1 MTVSSND
8 RRKEY
13 PGNGVAT
20 TFNGPRAFTASDI
33 KVYLVDNATNLVTE
47 QSTGAY
53 TLTGVGKLA
62 TVVTMAVAPPTGKT
76 LLILRT
82 VPYDQDTDIT
92 NQGKFLPEIHENAF
106 DKRVMQVQQLADAI
120 ARALVA
126 SELSVG
132 DNWNFDA
139 QGRRIINLGNA
150 VNPGDAVNLLTL
162 VQQLGEFEAS
172 GLNMEPKYWDLAGAD
187 GVETVFF
194 LPGADISS
202 PVFYDVYV
210 NGVAI
215 EPEDG
220 YSIQIAPDTAGS
232 TITFVTPPANLANV
246 WVVLRGYARP
256 LSTDYLTTILNSTQ
270 FQTLLTQTITNTL
283 YETTTVLELGPLRSL
298 IPLADVAGTA
308 LTVDGTHE
316 SYLLR
321 CTNAA
326 ATTLTVRANTGSGT
340 LDWETNPIAA
350 PYFSVKQHG
359 AGQVTIA
366 GEGGVTI
373 TPPPG
378 YLAKTRAQ
386 GSIVTATADYIAGG
400 QWTLSGDLAIDEAY
414 VPGGALA
421 RFNKVLAAAHSNTTV
436 TPTTPAG
443 FTANVAA
450 GKSYRVRLLG
460 TYQTAATTTGCI
472 VGILGAAGAGGTVA
486 GRAKGAVSAA
496 AVATELSAPLTALS
510 GAGST
515 LTTTDVSAINT
526 PHHVEFDAVF
536 VCTANGTLSLVFASE
551 SAGSAAQL
559 NAGAHFSVEEIQVTP

>member
-1 MTVSSND
+1 MTVPAQIPTNVSTANGLTTTFPYNFRILDKSHL
-8 RRKEY
+8 RVTV
-13 PGNGVAT
+13 NGVAKT
-20 TFNGPRAFTASDI
+20 
-33 KVYLVDNATNLVTE
+33 VDVD
-47 QSTGAY
+47 Y
-53 TLTGVGKLA
+53 TVSEVGDNDGGN
-62 TVVTMAVAPPTGKT
+62 VVFAVAPADGAIVRRTRLMPFERLVNYLTGGDF
-76 LLILRT
+76 LAS
-82 VPYDQDTDIT
+82 VVNGDQDA
-92 NQGKFLPEIHENAF
+92 P
-106 DKRVMQVQQLADAI
+106 VMMIQQLA
-120 ARALVA
+120 ALAMMAVED
-126 SELSVG
+126 SLGGFV
-132 DNWNFDA
+132 WDA
-139 QGRRIINLGNA
+139 QGRRIINVGDAVLDMDAVNHRTLLEALGDFTSLGLNTAPRKWDFIGDGVTTTFFIPGADVSDPLMYEVVVGEGAREPTDSFTVTIAQDPAGSFITLAAPPGNA
-150 VNPGDAVNLLTL
+150 VQG
-162 VQQLGEFEAS
+162 
-172 GLNMEPKYWDLAGAD
+172 
-187 GVETVFF
+187 
-194 LPGADISS
+194 
-202 PVFYDVYV
+202 
-210 NGVAI
+210 
-215 EPEDG
+215 
-220 YSIQIAPDTAGS
+220 
-232 TITFVTPPANLANV
+232 
-246 WVVLRGYARP
+246 WVRLWGYAKP
-256 LSTDYLTTILNSTQ
+256 VGNDLMTN
-270 FQTLLTQTITNTL
+270 QTFIDLLKTLITNTL
-283 YETTTVLELGPLRSL
+283 YETTNVLELGPVRSL

-496 AVATELSAPLTALS
+496 AVATELSVPLTALS